1 MATPLSVNAAKGLQ
15 FSAHRI
21 VSASMRDTL
30 SMMETLQD
38 EHDECMRKLASAL
51 PPEYLTYLPLA
62 DYFTPDRADRLRRA
76 ILGRGN
82 DCSRAI
88 QDEIAKYGISLTS
101 SQPPAAPRA
110 QDEATP
116 SQ

>member
-1 MATPLSVNAAKGLQ
+1 MATPLSIDARKGLQ

-38 EHDECMRKLASAL
+38 EHDEAMTKLARAL
-51 PPEYLTYLPLA
+51 PQEYLTYLPLA

-101 SQPPAAPRA
+101 LPPARAPDVDA
-110 QDEATP
+110 P